1 MKKLV
6 AAAVLLAAC
15 GGGSKN
21 VRPGGGSVVTPEWVS
36 QGTGAFY
43 VEAGKQLHGVGSAS
57 AADPKTRRQQAD
69 EAAQQQLS
77 GGVDALA
84 QSLARLSESSAG
96 NTAGIIA
103 GLAKKA
109 AAQSA
114 GIRDHWVTPDGT
126 EQSLMVLDLGG
137 FKSALQSVD
146 GDEKLKREMSA
157 NAEKAFDSLM
167 RQ

>member
-1 MKKLV
+1 M
-6 AAAVLLAAC
+6 
-15 GGGSKN
+15 
-21 VRPGGGSVVTPEWVS
+21 E
-36 QGTGAFY
+36 
-43 VEAGKQLHGVGSAS
+43 LHGDRAFGDDKA
-57 AADPKTRRQQAD
+57 
-69 EAAQQQLS
+69 
-77 GGVDALA
+77 
-84 QSLARLSESSAG
+84 
-96 NTAGIIA
+96 IIA